1 MLRGTPLTGREQLDN
16 NPATAEIVAADGN
29 LYQRHNNGFI
39 FRYTG

>member
-1 MLRGTPLTGREQLDN
+1 MLRGTPLSGWELLDN

-29 LYQRHNNGFI
+29 LYQRHNNGFF